1 MIHLDKTFEIKISE
15 KNIDYEEAVQLMKKR
30 VDDIINKK
38 EKELIWFLNHDHIYT
53 CGTSSNKSE
62 ILCKTNIPIINTNRG
77 GKITYHGPGQRIIYL
92 IIDLNKR
99 KKDIRK
105 FTAIIENTIIQT
117 LKEYQINSFNDRDN
131 IGIWVNHEN
140 KIKKIAAIG
149 IRVSKWIA
157 YHGFA
162 INVNNNLENYNKIIP
177 CGIKN
182 KDVSNLKLVKDQNYN
197 ELNDKI
203 VNNFI
208 KNLEI

>member
-1 MIHLDKTFEIKISE
+1 MKIEIKKSTKPIEYQEAINFLE
-15 KNIDYEEAVQLMKKR
+15 KRLVQINQKK
-30 VDDIINKK
+30 VT
-38 EKELIWFLNHDHIYT
+38 ELIWILEHPSVYT
-53 CGTSSNKSE
+53 AGISYNENE
-62 ILCKTNIPIINTNRG
+62 ILDKSINVVKTNRG
-77 GKITYHGPGQRIIYL
+77 GKVTYHGPGQTICYFV
-92 IIDLNKR
+92 IDLNKR

-177 CGIKN
+177 CGIKD
-182 KDVSNLKLVKDQNYN
+182 KDVSNLKLIKDQNYDK
-197 ELNDKI
+197 LSDKI